1 MDKNKIEQNEID
13 LVKNEEEIK
22 KAKEIYKTQIT
33 IMLLGDSSV
42 GKTTFVKTLTDSPK
56 PLEHTKSEEVT
67 ELYYK
72 INGDYFKVRLIDTST
87 ESLREQ
93 IKDYLKL
100 TDYIFYIYD
109 ISNKNSFDN
118 IKNWVILSNEAIK
131 IKRTKILIGNKS
143 DLSDKRQV
151 DEKTAKSKLE
161 EYQMSNLYEI
171 SLNDKGQLKAMFE
184 KLLLDIFLPAIEY
197 LKKIEKESEK
207 LENEKL
213 ENEKFEEE
221 EEDDSDSD
229 SESDSDSPVK
239 EIEETS
245 ESEEEEEK
253 KKEDDKV
260 ESKMGKEGK
269 NEGYY
274 WN

>member
-22 KAKEIYKTQIT
+22 KAKEIYKTQIS

-207 LENEKL
+207 LENEK
-213 ENEKFEEE
+213 FE

-229 SESDSDSPVK
+229 SESDSPVK

-245 ESEEEEEK
+245 ESEEEEES

>member
-22 KAKEIYKTQIT
+22 KAKEIYKTQIS

-72 INGDYFKVRLIDTST
+72 INEDYFKVRLIDTST

-221 EEDDSDSD
+221 EDEEEDD
-229 SESDSDSPVK
+229 SDSDSPVK

-245 ESEEEEEK
+245 ESEEEEES